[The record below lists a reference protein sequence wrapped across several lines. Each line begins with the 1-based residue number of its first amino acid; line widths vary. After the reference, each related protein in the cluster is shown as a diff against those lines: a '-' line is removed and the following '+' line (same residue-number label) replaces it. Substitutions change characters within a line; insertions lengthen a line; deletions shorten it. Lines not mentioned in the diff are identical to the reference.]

1 MRIILER
8 LECSFARQEAKLDRV
23 LSMVES
29 TRPQT
34 QLQFSTAN
42 PVPSS
47 QCHSLEYSPTVIQR
61 TPLPEVDGLLEYHNL
76 TGTISTILT

>member
-29 TRPQT
+29 TCPQT
-34 QLQFSTAN
+34 QFSTPN
-42 PVPSS
+42 PTPSGH
-47 QCHSLEYSPTVIQR
+47 CHSLEYTPTVTQR
-61 TPLPEVDGLLEYHNL
+61 TSLPEVDRLLQDHNL
-76 TGTISTILT
+76 TGT